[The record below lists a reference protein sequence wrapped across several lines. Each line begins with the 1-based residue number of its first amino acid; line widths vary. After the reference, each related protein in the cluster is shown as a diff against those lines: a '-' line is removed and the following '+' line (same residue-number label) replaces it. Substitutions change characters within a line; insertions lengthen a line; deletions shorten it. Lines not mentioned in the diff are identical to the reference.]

1 MVDHSLGVDHF
12 GSADALKLN
21 TGLEMD
27 RNSERYQLLKWS
39 AKAYDKFGV
48 VPPGNGI
55 CHQVNIEN
63 FTSVAVQDTDGTW
76 IPDTVV
82 GTDSHTTMGGGL
94 GCLMW

>member
-1 MVDHSLGVDHF
+1 M
-12 GSADALKLN
+12 
-21 TGLEMD
+21 
-27 RNSERYQLLKWS
+27 
-39 AKAYDKFGV
+39 
-48 VPPGNGI
+48 PPGNGI

-63 FTSVAVQDTDGTW
+63 FTSVAVQDSDGTW

>member
-1 MVDHSLGVDHF
+1 
-12 GSADALKLN
+12 
-21 TGLEMD
+21 MD

-39 AKAYDKFGV
+39 AGAYDKFGV

-63 FTSVAVQDTDGTW
+63 FTSVALQDKNGTW